1 MPRYTEMTKDERQDR
16 KRERLQAKWGSTV
29 AANPRYGGLTIL
41 EATRLFLKAGKR
53 AKSNIKPA
61 AQGKASFT

>member
-41 EATRLFLKAGKR
+41 EATRQFLKGGKR
-53 AKSNIKPA
+53 EAPKAKPA
-61 AQGKASFT
+61 AQVEASLS